1 MFPGRHG
8 TYKEI
13 ILATAEKMLR
23 EYTQRLS
30 YFNSTHGNN
39 KRLAVAINQEREIT
53 TKKTFK
59 IKVAQLCNC

>member
-39 KRLAVAINQEREIT
+39 KRLAAAINQERE
-53 TKKTFK
+53 
-59 IKVAQLCNC
+59 NNN